1 MRFSNS
7 VIRFLSF
14 ASIATNGHAAV
25 AAEEGSDHD
34 DLKLLTHNAYH
45 LVEEACAADVEKFCP
60 TITSNNEDLAKKERE
75 LLVPSSSYSSMNTAG
90 AASSSDVFLDM
101 ILFSSTPSL
110 SEQQQHQDQ
119 DVGVDVATT
128 DYNEFMDQLFT
139 SILLY
144 SSLAASSMDDSG
156 NTLYYSSPSSSF
168 IIYEELTP
176 TVILDYGVARL
187 AAEKGPEEI
196 PLLASQLQSYGT
208 GILSMSTDVT
218 AGAGARPCPYRTQM
232 ARRLLEMDTT
242 IIPQIQQ
249 QYHVRLPFGPVQN
262 TCLKTVFEQQK
273 VSAVCASSITRL
285 EKTFLVEEVGHN
297 CFTRMVDMMAL
308 YSPTIALFIIMCIA
322 MYVSYENGRQQEYNE
337 SNQNNHDDYY
347 GGIYELYDDDDDSS
361 DDDEEE
367 EIDHDYYALVDE
379 TKNTDTTIVI
389 YEGVPIQM
397 V

>member
-60 TITSNNEDLAKKERE
+60 TITSNNEDLVKKERE
-75 LLVPSSSYSSMNTAG
+75 LLVPSSSYSSMNNVG

-144 SSLAASSMDDSG
+144 SSLANA
-156 NTLYYSSPSSSF
+156 LYYSSPSSSF

>member
-1 MRFSNS
+1 M
-7 VIRFLSF
+7 
-14 ASIATNGHAAV
+14 G
-25 AAEEGSDHD
+25 
-34 DLKLLTHNAYH
+34 
-45 LVEEACAADVEKFCP
+45 
-60 TITSNNEDLAKKERE
+60 ERE
-75 LLVPSSSYSSMNTAG
+75 LLVPSSSYSSMNTVG

-110 SEQQQHQDQ
+110 SEQQQHQD
-119 DVGVDVATT
+119 VGVDVATT

-144 SSLAASSMDDSG
+144 SSMGASGMDDSGSSSSSVSG

-262 TCLKTVFEQQK
+262 TCLKTV
-273 VSAVCASSITRL
+273 L

-297 CFTRMVDMMAL
+297 CFARMVDTMAL
-308 YSPTIALFIIMCIA
+308 YSPTIALIIMMCIA

-361 DDDEEE
+361 DDEEE
-367 EIDHDYYALVDE
+367 EIDHDYYALIDE